1 MTTWT
6 TFETI
11 DETARF
17 TDFYVDRLGV
27 HQYHYDDRVRF
38 EFTRHKGEW
47 VVVDNERPEGLSPA
61 HQGSMREVIQWVA
74 GRILYGA

>member
-11 DETARF
+11 DQTPRF
-17 TDFYVDRLGV
+17 TEFYVDRLGV

-38 EFTRHKGEW
+38 EFQRAGDEW
-47 VVVDNERPEGLSPA
+47 ICIDNERPEGLAPA
-61 HQGSMREVIQWVA
+61 IQSSMRKCVEFIASRV
-74 GRILYGA
+74 LYGA

>member
-11 DETARF
+11 DERDYE

-27 HQYHYDDRVRF
+27 HQYHYDERVRF

-47 VVVDNERPEGLSPA
+47 VIVDNERPEDLAPA
-61 HQGSMREVIQWVA
+61 HQGTMRECVEFMSARV
-74 GRILYGA
+74 LYGA